1 MLPEQM
7 LPETKY
13 YSPIQMLPGKKSSLS
28 KSSPKI
34 SLKKNAPPK
43 KTQPNLTLPN
53 LIDALD
59 LPTVNFVET
68 WNSSTDLKL
77 IQPILT

>member
-1 MLPEQM
+1 MLPEQMLPEQM

-43 KTQPNLTLPN
+43 KTQPNLT
-53 LIDALD
+53 
-59 LPTVNFVET
+59 
-68 WNSSTDLKL
+68 
-77 IQPILT
+77 